1 MQPRP
6 KINSL
11 RTLWERHP
19 AAKILCFSAP
29 PNRTKGFT
37 LIEVIVTIIA
47 AGIMGAFFMNY
58 MGTAMSQ
65 STRAV
70 DLVKAEAEAEAKLE
84 KIIADYV
91 YEINRTPDTVLNTIV
106 TRNQSQSYGSRVTMQ
121 YIEFDI
127 SGTTATENILSSGT
141 SDTLKVTV
149 ELDVPF
155 ASAGK
160 SLTTLLTKSRLTNS
174 PTVQF

>member
-1 MQPRP
+1 MSTR
-6 KINSL
+6 
-11 RTLWERHP
+11 WERHP
-19 AAKILCFSAP
+19 AAKSHGFSCILQSA
-29 PNRTKGFT
+29 KGFT

-65 STRAV
+65 STRSI

-91 YEINRTPDTVLNTIV
+91 YEINRTPNDALSTIV
-106 TRNQSQSYGSRVTMQ
+106 TRNQGQVYGSRITMQ
-121 YIEFDI
+121 YIEFVI
-127 SGTTATENILSSGT
+127 SGTTGTENVLSSGT

-155 ASAGK
+155 SAARK
-160 SLTTLLTKSRLTNS
+160 SLTTLLTKSRLANS